1 MGRMRLPEQSPS
13 HPTEGT
19 ESRSMIA
26 DERPGQTVLMN
37 HTERRKNPRTPIRRL
52 AYVNLEP
59 YDNGGVIT
67 DISSDGLRF
76 HMVKPVDQ
84 GGVVRLSILLG
95 AANHVDAVGELV
107 WMDAS
112 RKVGGVRFT
121 VLPAGAA
128 EKILDWAKALNTVD
142 AATSAR
148 RSGAYGGPIP
158 NQASTPP
165 SQAKPDVTLNVA
177 RDQHNVAASPTLNG
191 GPAQTAPPQAAPETN
206 TRSPWMPP
214 SARPAVRPETTAP
227 SSQNLPGPA
236 TARQQPWVRPDDSQ
250 QPNAMPWITHFDPDP
265 PAREGSFLRGVLG
278 GFLICALLGSAAW
291 FGFRHHVLPN
301 VSNPFGN
308 SQAAN
313 PVASSPVVPHDDPAT
328 SDLPPDASTANS
340 LPADQGQPA
349 APQETSPSIAPSV
362 PPDPTMQARSN
373 TVSPVPLAPRVA
385 PAPQASTSAQTSSQ
399 QAPIAQLAPPVTPGT
414 DRTSAAAA
422 SQQNT
427 KNNATQPSLPPDAGE
442 SQLMLARQY
451 LDGRVQPRNPTV
463 ASQLLWSA
471 VEKGNSA
478 AEMDLADLYLH
489 GDGVARNCDQA
500 RVLLSVA
507 SEKGNPE
514 AMQKLHELNRTGC
527 R

>member
-1 MGRMRLPEQSPS
+1 
-13 HPTEGT
+13 
-19 ESRSMIA
+19 MIE
-26 DERPGQTVLMN
+26 DERPSQTVLTN
-37 HTERRKNPRTPIRRL
+37 HTERRRSPRTSIRRL

-107 WMDAS
+107 WLDAS

-128 EKILDWAKALNTVD
+128 DQILNWAKALNTVD
-142 AATSAR
+142 TATAAR
-148 RSGAYGGPIP
+148 RSGAYGRPIP

-165 SQAKPDVTLNVA
+165 SQAEPDVIPHVA

-191 GPAQTAPPQAAPETN
+191 GPAQTAQPQAVPETN
-206 TRSPWMPP
+206 GRPAWVPP
-214 SARPAVRPETTAP
+214 SARPPVRPATTAP
-227 SSQNLPGPA
+227 PSHDLPGAA
-236 TARQQPWVRPDDSQ
+236 TAMQQPWAKPDDSQ

-291 FGFRHHVLPN
+291 FGFRHYISPN
-301 VSNPFGN
+301 GLNPFGN
-308 SQAAN
+308 WLAQN
-313 PVASSPVVPHDDPAT
+313 PVVSSPVAPHDGPAT

-340 LPADQGQPA
+340 LPADQGQLA
-349 APQETSPSIAPSV
+349 APQPTSPSTAPSAQ
-362 PPDPTMQARSN
+362 PNPITQARSD
-373 TVSPVPLAPRVA
+373 TPSPAPIAPKAA
-385 PAPQASTSAQTSSQ
+385 PAPQASTPAQTSLQ
-399 QAPIAQLAPPVTPGT
+399 QAPIEQLTPPTTPGT
-414 DRTSAAAA
+414 NRTSPAAA

-427 KNNATQPSLPPDAGE
+427 KTNATQPSLPPDAGE

-471 VEKGNSA
+471 VEKGNST

>member
-1 MGRMRLPEQSPS
+1 MRLPEESPS

-19 ESRSMIA
+19 ESRSMIEA
-26 DERPGQTVLMN
+26 ERPRPTVLMN

-67 DISSDGLRF
+67 DISCEGLRF
-76 HMVKPVDQ
+76 HLVKPVEH

-95 AANHVDAVGELV
+95 ATNHLDAVGELV

-128 EKILDWAKALNTVD
+128 DQILNWVKASNTVD
-142 AATSAR
+142 TSAAAR
-148 RSGAYGGPIP
+148 RSNTHGVPIP
-158 NQASTPP
+158 NRVSSPP
-165 SQAKPDVTLNVA
+165 SQAKPEVTK
-177 RDQHNVAASPTLNG
+177 HNVAASPSLNAAS
-191 GPAQTAPPQAAPETN
+191 AQATQSQAASETN
-206 TRSPWMPP
+206 ARSAWVPP
-214 SARPAVRPETTAP
+214 SVRPAVRPP
-227 SSQNLPGPA
+227 
-236 TARQQPWVRPDDSQ
+236 QPCDSQ
-250 QPNAMPWITHFDPDP
+250 QTNAMPWITHFDPDP
-265 PAREGSFLRGVLG
+265 PVRDASFVRGVLS

-291 FGFRHHVLPN
+291 FGFRQYGLPN
-301 VSNPFGN
+301 GFNPFGN
-308 SQAAN
+308 TQAPN
-313 PVASSPVVPHDDPAT
+313 TVVSSPVVPHNDPAT

-340 LPADQGQPA
+340 LPADKGQLP
-349 APQETSPSIAPSV
+349 APQATSPSIVPSV
-362 PPDPTMQARSN
+362 QPNPITQAHSN
-373 TVSPVPLAPRVA
+373 TVSPDPFAPKAAPQAAA
-385 PAPQASTSAQTSSQ
+385 PAPQASASPQTASRQ
-399 QAPIAQLAPPVTPGT
+399 VPIAQLAPATTPGT
-414 DRTSAAAA
+414 GTA
-422 SQQNT
+422 SPAVARQQNPKT
-427 KNNATQPSLPPDAGE
+427 NAPQPHLPSDTGE

-507 SEKGNPE
+507 SEKGNVE
-514 AMQKLHELNRTGC
+514 AMEKLRELNRTGC

>member
-1 MGRMRLPEQSPS
+1 MRLPEQSPS
-13 HPTEGT
+13 HPIERT
-19 ESRSMIA
+19 ESRSVIE
-26 DERPGQTVLMN
+26 DQRPGQTVLMN
-37 HTERRKNPRTPIRRL
+37 DTERRRSPRTSIRRL

-107 WMDAS
+107 WLDAS

-128 EKILDWAKALNTVD
+128 DQILNWAKALNTVD

-148 RSGAYGGPIP
+148 RSGAHGGPIP
-158 NQASTPP
+158 NQASTHP
-165 SQAKPDVTLNVA
+165 SQAKPDMTPNVT
-177 RDQHNVAASPTLNG
+177 RDNVAASPTLKTAS
-191 GPAQTAPPQAAPETN
+191 AQVTEPQAVPETN
-206 TRSPWMPP
+206 GRPAWVPP
-214 SARPAVRPETTAP
+214 SVRPTVRPETTAP

-236 TARQQPWVRPDDSQ
+236 GERKQPWVRPDDSQ
-250 QPNAMPWITHFDPDP
+250 QPDAMPWITHFDPDP
-265 PAREGSFLRGVLG
+265 PARGGSFLRGVLG

-291 FGFRHHVLPN
+291 FGFRHYVSPN
-301 VSNPFGN
+301 GLNPFGN
-308 SQAAN
+308 WLAQN
-313 PVASSPVVPHDDPAT
+313 PVVSSPVVPHDAPAA
-328 SDLPPDASTANS
+328 SDLRPDASTANP
-340 LPADQGQPA
+340 LPAEQGQLA
-349 APQETSPSIAPSV
+349 APQPTSPSIVPSV
-362 PPDPTMQARSN
+362 QPDPNMQARSDA
-373 TVSPVPLAPRVA
+373 VSPTPLAPKVA
-385 PAPQASTSAQTSSQ
+385 PAPQTSTSAQTPSP
-399 QAPIAQLAPPVTPGT
+399 QAPIAQLAPPTTPGT
-414 DRTSAAAA
+414 DRTSPAVA

-427 KNNATQPSLPPDAGE
+427 KTNATQSSVPPDAGE

-451 LDGRVQPRNPTV
+451 LDGRVQPRNPMV

-471 VEKGNSA
+471 VEKGNST

-514 AMQKLHELNRTGC
+514 ATQKLHELNRTGC